1 MRPKP
6 SEPRLPDAP
15 IQGAWLHPWHV
26 LVLGAVVPLTVAV
39 LLYRWDVPLG
49 CPGRFVYPYSPL
61 VDHRIGPAC
70 LAVLIGLFLGGG
82 TWLVAAS
89 SVAGRRS
96 GFVAVGLGTAA
107 LAAWSYFAPPDHY
120 NQYVFNAHSPSQD
133 GAFVQEAGR
142 VQSIRT
148 YLADFPARARTPPQQ
163 MRGTRVVSNPPGATL
178 LAVALDGLLQRWPG
192 LEEFLTRPLR
202 AAMSPDAAPGVEF
215 DAVRSTTAR
224 GLVFFGVLTALWAL
238 AAAPLYLAARLLLPP
253 TAAVACALCSVFT
266 PATLLLT
273 PGKDP
278 AQLLSVGVPL
288 LFWLLA
294 WRRGALWAAA
304 LAGVTFVLAG
314 LVSLV
319 HVWIGAIVVGAT
331 LLSTFGSWPEL
342 RAALLRVLLPA
353 AAFVIVTCATLYLLL
368 NLNVVATVR
377 AVAAAQR
384 EVTRGPQA
392 MPLVWQLLGLPLF
405 LLFAGPALWTAVGWV
420 VARRPATSDPRDAA
434 ARFGR
439 GLVWLTLIVLLA
451 TVSFTNVETPRLWIP
466 FAPLLLLGLLLQ
478 LPALRSATR
487 GGVRLMTVLVV
498 VQIVCAAAQWS
509 LMDMRET
516 ETRLLEG
523 RFYH

>member
-1 MRPKP
+1 MRSKP
-6 SEPRLPDAP
+6 SEPRLPDTPMPVA
-15 IQGAWLHPWHV
+15 LRHPWHV
-26 LVLGAVVPLTVAV
+26 LVLGAVVPLTIAV

-61 VDHRIGPAC
+61 VDRRIGPAC
-70 LAVLIGLFLGGG
+70 LAVLIGLLLGGG

-89 SVAGRRS
+89 SVAGRRG
-96 GFVAVGLGTAA
+96 GFAAVVLGVVA

-133 GAFVQEAGR
+133 GAFVEEAGR
-142 VQSIRT
+142 VQSVRA
-148 YLADFPARARTPPQQ
+148 YLADFPARARTPPEQ

-178 LAVALDGLLQRWPG
+178 LAIALDGLLQRWPG

-202 AAMSPDAAPGVEF
+202 AAMSPDAAF
-215 DAVRSTTAR
+215 DQVRSTTAR

-253 TAAVACALCSVFT
+253 ATAVAFVLCSVFT

-278 AQLLSVGVPL
+278 AQLLSVGMPL

-294 WRRGALWAAA
+294 WRRGYAWAAV
-304 LAGVTFVLAG
+304 LAGTTFVLAC

-319 HVWIGAIVVGAT
+319 HVWIGGITLVST
-331 LLSTFGSWPEL
+331 LLATFGSWTEL
-342 RAALLRVLLPA
+342 RRVILRAVVPA
-353 AAFVIVTCATLYLLL
+353 SVSVVVTGVALYLLCGL
-368 NLNVVATVR
+368 DLIATFR
-377 AVAAAQR
+377 AVAHSQA
-384 EVTRGPQA
+384 EVTRGPNA

-405 LLFAGPALWTAVGWV
+405 LLFAGPALWTAVGWAF
-420 VARRPATSDPRDAA
+420 ARRPAPSDPLDAG

-439 GLVWLTLIVLLA
+439 SLVLLTTIVLLA
-451 TVSFTNVETPRLWIP
+451 TVAFTNSETPRLWIP
-466 FAPLLLLGLLLQ
+466 FAPLLLLGLSLQ
-478 LPALRSATR
+478 IAPLRGTTR
-487 GGVRLMTVLVV
+487 GGVFLLAVLVC
-498 VQIVCAAAQWS
+498 VQIACAAAQWS

-516 ETRLLEG
+516 ETRLLDG